1 MERLREIRI
10 AVMKRAAGTCEA
22 LDCQQRTLELQL
34 DHWLGGG
41 GRRRQMESV
50 ETCWALCAKDHA
62 ARTCNIPSAS
72 HWNALFRAH
81 CKKYGYPFP
90 SHKES
95 L

>member
-1 MERLREIRI
+1 
-10 AVMKRAAGTCEA
+10 
-22 LDCQQRTLELQL
+22 
-34 DHWLGGG
+34 
-41 GRRRQMESV
+41 MESV